1 MVLLKKQIESIL
13 FMKKFTLNCGGKLL
27 EIKQPIVMAIINI
40 TPDSFFDGNSYTTKD
55 AVLKQVEKCLL
66 EGATII
72 DIGGASSRPGATLL
86 TADEEWNRLEAH
98 INAIHTYFPNALLS
112 VDTYHSKVADFAIQ
126 NGVSIINDISGGTED
141 ANMFAVAAKHTCPII
156 LMHHQGNMQTM
167 HQNANYTEILTDIYD
182 FFIQQIALAHSF
194 GIKDV
199 ILDVGFGFSKNME
212 QNYHILKNLSFYS
225 IINQPILVGL
235 SMKSMLYKLLN
246 ISPKEALNATMVA
259 NTVALQQGAS
269 ILRVHDVK
277 AAQQCIKIYQQ
288 LQ

>member
-66 EGATII
+66 EDATII

-98 INAIHTYFPNALLS
+98 ITAIHTYFPNALLS

-167 HQNANYTEILTDIYD
+167 HQNANYSEILTDIYD

-199 ILDVGFGFSKNME
+199 ILDVGFGFSKNIE
-212 QNYHILKNLSFYS
+212 QNYYILKNLSFYS